1 MVFFRPGQRCRWEIT
16 KKPHVG
22 ELNGAT
28 QHPASGL
35 PRPQPDGELQR
46 PDEAEH
52 AVAARLHQ
60 PGVAAARRPLE
71 RGHRPV
77 LDVERE
83 DEVAVRREVRRAP
96 HHGGR
101 LAAEVDAPR
110 QVDEHLRRRGPPAGA
125 RQERRAEQAAAVGDG
140 GVHGGHAERPVGVGV
155 VVVADQR
162 GVASD
167 GVMEMESF
175 MGCRL
180 DEAALAGDGVVDEEV
195 AGESAAAEQDAA
207 AAAVEHRPC
216 VAGVYVGVAAGDTL
230 AAYRRRNGQGEG
242 AGAGADEAGAAGR
255 AADDDGVVEEPRR
268 GGHPAVELA
277 VAAEEGR
284 VAHDAAPLRAHGGGA
299 GERLGKRR
307 EAHHD
312 LQMELVGHG
321 GGGGGGERSAQ
332 RHGGWRARATAAWME
347 WIRAEISRRRAA
359 ARSEMGN

>member
-167 GVMEMESF
+167 GVMEMES
-175 MGCRL
+175 L
-180 DEAALAGDGVVDEEV
+180 WDAALTR
-195 AGESAAAEQDAA
+195 Q
-207 AAAVEHRPC
+207 
-216 VAGVYVGVAAGDTL
+216 
-230 AAYRRRNGQGEG
+230 
-242 AGAGADEAGAAGR
+242 
-255 AADDDGVVEEPRR
+255 
-268 GGHPAVELA
+268 
-277 VAAEEGR
+277 
-284 VAHDAAPLRAHGGGA
+284 
-299 GERLGKRR
+299 RLP
-307 EAHHD
+307 
-312 LQMELVGHG
+312 V
-321 GGGGGGERSAQ
+321 
-332 RHGGWRARATAAWME
+332 
-347 WIRAEISRRRAA
+347 
-359 ARSEMGN
+359 MGL

>member
-1 MVFFRPGQRCRWEIT
+1 
-16 KKPHVG
+16 
-22 ELNGAT
+22 
-28 QHPASGL
+28 
-35 PRPQPDGELQR
+35 
-46 PDEAEH
+46 
-52 AVAARLHQ
+52 
-60 PGVAAARRPLE
+60 
-71 RGHRPV
+71 
-77 LDVERE
+77 
-83 DEVAVRREVRRAP
+83 
-96 HHGGR
+96 
-101 LAAEVDAPR
+101 
-110 QVDEHLRRRGPPAGA
+110 
-125 RQERRAEQAAAVGDG
+125 
-140 GVHGGHAERPVGVGV
+140 
-155 VVVADQR
+155 
-162 GVASD
+162 
-167 GVMEMESF
+167 

-242 AGAGADEAGAAGR
+242 PAPAQTKRARRARRRRRRCCGR
-255 AADDDGVVEEPRR
+255 TRR

-347 WIRAEISRRRAA
+347 WIRLRSPGG
-359 ARSEMGN
+359 ARLRDRKWGIRVWGLD